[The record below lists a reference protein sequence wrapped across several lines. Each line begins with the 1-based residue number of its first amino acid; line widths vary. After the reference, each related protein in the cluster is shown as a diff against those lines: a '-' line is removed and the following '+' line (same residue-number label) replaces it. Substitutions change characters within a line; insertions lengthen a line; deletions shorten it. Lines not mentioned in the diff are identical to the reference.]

1 MNIWILTIGSSDV
14 QLKTK
19 ANWTTHFRKVRDQL
33 DDRGFSP
40 WDGKEGRFG
49 VQSRVLGAVYS
60 HPDAEQSFN
69 DLVFPLVDNFI
80 AKISKKSIKIDKII
94 LILSDQSIFDRSDR
108 RSPDHAYWK
117 DTCTLQPLLEK
128 YLKQELEDIL
138 PNLQFQDPPLILKA
152 KSKAEGLDN
161 WNSVLDLVKERFGS
175 IQSDSGEVYVSHQA
189 GTPAISSAVQFCSL
203 AKFGDRVRFL
213 VSNEDKPEL
222 TGLVESS
229 NYLRGIKREQAKEL
243 LENYHYA
250 GVDQLI
256 GTDLKGENRTL
267 LDAALQWNIAKF
279 DSPKSESYENNPP
292 DTGFL
297 EILKNYPRFVSE
309 VAERTRG
316 ENWWWIAY
324 EEAYLS
330 VIRQNQGNIVEAF
343 FHSFR
348 AFEYIFFEWCK
359 QEIDQYIEWIKGVPY
374 LSPLVLDDAN
384 NYFSNKRC
392 NDVSDFKKIKFQLEQ
407 LKQKL
412 PEEIKSDDRVKL
424 DMSTVCKI
432 FRAFRYKEYK
442 HQCKYLNIFWDTSET
457 GINVSNKRNFIVHQV
472 QGMSTSDLWKFWDT
486 STLEEWTDRLLEF
499 LNFITKKEFV
509 SLEEAS
515 LMAKV
520 HDELVN
526 AIENL

>member
-1 MNIWILTIGSSDV
+1 VPDVIFLLLTDQSDLFTTSKQRRDRKSPYWQDTV
-14 QLKTK
+14 TLELLLTQHLKT
-19 ANWTTHFRKVRDQL
+19 HFKEATQTEVRVMPIVLTPDQQ
-33 DDRGFSP
+33 G
-40 WDGKEGRFG
+40 
-49 VQSRVLGAVYS
+49 
-60 HPDAEQSFN
+60 
-69 DLVFPLVDNFI
+69 
-80 AKISKKSIKIDKII
+80 
-94 LILSDQSIFDRSDR
+94 
-108 RSPDHAYWK
+108 
-117 DTCTLQPLLEK
+117 
-128 YLKQELEDIL
+128 LEDWNAVL
-138 PNLQFQDPPLILKA
+138 SMVQEKFRQLAVDEEPLKP
-152 KSKAEGLDN
+152 ENCD
-161 WNSVLDLVKERFGS
+161 R
-175 IQSDSGEVYVSHQA
+175 VYVSHQA

-213 VSNEDKPEL
+213 VSNENDSDL
-222 TGLVESS
+222 TGFVESS

-243 LENYHYA
+243 LKNYDYA

-309 VAERTRG
+309 VAERTRE

-412 PEEIKSDDRVKL
+412 PEEIKGDDRVKL

-442 HQCKYLNIFWDTSET
+442 QQCEYLKIFWDTSET

-472 QGMSTSDLWKFWDT
+472 QGMSASDLWKFWDT
-486 STLEEWTDRLLEF
+486 STLKEWTDRLLKF

-509 SLEEAS
+509 DLKQAS

-520 HDELVN
+520 HDELEK